1 MFHGMINVYKE
12 PGYTSHDVVAR
23 LRGILKQKRIGH
35 TGTLDPAAEGVLPVC
50 LGVGTRLCEL
60 LTDRDK
66 AYRAVLLLGKETDTQ
81 DTTGRVTRDETEKA
95 MALSDESIRQAAEG
109 FLGAYDQ
116 VPPMYSAL
124 KVQGKKLYELARQ
137 GKTVEREPRR
147 VWIHEIQVE
156 EIRLPRVVLTVNCS
170 KGTYIRTLCEDMGR
184 VLGCGGCMEHL
195 TRTRAAGFGLE
206 DSLRLDEI
214 EKLAQEGAIEPYIL
228 PLEAALLSYPAI
240 YALPEADGLVHN
252 GNPCFRKNIRFSG
265 SPEQKDGQLFR
276 MYDSHGGL
284 IGIYEYRQEK
294 HFWKPRTMLL
304 T

>member
-1 MFHGMINVYKE
+1 M
-12 PGYTSHDVVAR
+12 
-23 LRGILKQKRIGH
+23 
-35 TGTLDPAAEGVLPVC
+35 
-50 LGVGTRLCEL
+50 
-60 LTDRDK
+60 
-66 AYRAVLLLGKETDTQ
+66 
-81 DTTGRVTRDETEKA
+81 
-95 MALSDESIRQAAEG
+95 
-109 FLGAYDQ
+109 
-116 VPPMYSAL
+116 
-124 KVQGKKLYELARQ
+124 
-137 GKTVEREPRR
+137 
-147 VWIHEIQVE
+147 
-156 EIRLPRVVLTVNCS
+156 
-170 KGTYIRTLCEDMGR
+170 
-184 VLGCGGCMEHL
+184 